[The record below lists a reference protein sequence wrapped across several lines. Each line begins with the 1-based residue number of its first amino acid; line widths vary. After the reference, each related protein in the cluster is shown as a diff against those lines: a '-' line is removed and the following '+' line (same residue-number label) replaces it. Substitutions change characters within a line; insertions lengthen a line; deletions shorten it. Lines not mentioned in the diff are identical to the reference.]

1 MFRYLIN
8 FAMLATFLA
17 SQSMAATLTP
27 DELERTK
34 RVDCANGVTL
44 IYLYDANGNQLDRI
58 IQHPVDLAV
67 TVDPPGAGT
76 VTGAGRFRR
85 DTNASLSATPTGSFL
100 FSGWF
105 ESGTLVS
112 SSPTYAFNVTAA
124 RNLVAK
130 FALSAP
136 EIVVEDAGTSP
147 ATDFTS
153 GLSVLSFGSVAS
165 HSTSSRTITLRN
177 TGTANLTGISATLEG
192 ASAVSFSK
200 SSLPSSLAPGDSATL
215 TIQFTPSMV
224 GSAEAALRIA
234 SNDSD
239 ENPFVLGLSATVQ
252 CPTITIT
259 NPSAT
264 QSIVGTSISR
274 TFTQAGGIGTVVFA
288 LASGALPPG
297 VTLSSS
303 GVLAGT
309 PSQAGSFS
317 FVVRATDSMGCI
329 GSGASYSMIVS
340 NAGPDGSLDS
350 SFGINGIVTTDFG
363 PGEAIANGVALQ
375 PDGKAVVVG
384 HAYNGTQKVFAV
396 ARYNVDG
403 SLDATFGG
411 DGKVLTPISGVED
424 VANCVAIQPDGKI
437 VVAGFARPNHAEA
450 AVVRY
455 HVDGSLDTTFGTGGK
470 TSVSVAAGDDDARAI
485 AIQPDG
491 KIVLAGYGY
500 YPGGTN
506 DVILL
511 RFNGDGTLDAS
522 FGSGGKAQFD
532 IGGSYDQA
540 YGVTLQ
546 ADGKIVAVGSSYN
559 GSDRWAIVRVTPT
572 GQLDSTF
579 DGDGKVVTSFG
590 FGNDN
595 ANSVEIQPDGKI
607 VVGGD
612 VQSIGNGDFGL
623 ARYHPD
629 GSLDAAFGVAG
640 KLTTDWGGQLDS
652 GKSVKLQRDGR
663 IMLAGFAKN
672 ASGNFDMAIAR
683 HETNGS
689 LDTTFGT
696 NGKSL
701 IPVGTGDD
709 RAHAL
714 AIHPFGSAL
723 VAGYS
728 FDGSENNFAVARVS
742 AQVTAPDVEI
752 ENSTGLLLAL
762 NTATDLGVALIG
774 SSKSISFRIENTG
787 NADLSGI
794 TPAIQGL
801 DAAMFSISTNPPSS
815 VPPNG
820 SGTFVIR
827 FTPTL
832 EGLRSATLVLTSNDP
847 DESPYNLTLTGA
859 GIAVTAISSH
869 PVGGVLSQGS
879 SHHLSVTAS
888 GTGTLTYRWK
898 LNGEALA
905 ETGSS
910 LSLQNASF
918 LNAGTYVVE
927 VTGEGGRVES
937 LPALVS
943 ISLDSFSTWQ
953 SKVFTPAELSAN
965 DPAVIGPNARSGSS
979 GIVNLLHYAMGNRGH
994 ERLPNDA
1001 FGMGTDSV
1009 FRYNRLVGGGGL
1021 NYQVEFSRDL
1031 ITWESSEDSLEQVG
1045 NAIPNPDGVTEKVG
1059 IRLNQ
1064 TLRNELSK
1072 AFFRV
1077 NIRQATEVFSN
1088 TSFFNYFDDADPG
1101 MGYPNPVWSQVPIPG
1116 RFEDSAQGLVFK
1128 ASRPRGGGTILT
1140 KSLHVLAGRTVEF
1153 LWDGN
1158 GGSSF
1163 MQPVCGFTPNQ
1174 WHSNWN
1180 QDNSFI
1186 VCDFGNVWSSWLAS
1200 PGVIYKTTVSFTPTS
1215 ATLITTN
1222 GATGQEYDRKT
1233 RTGDF
1238 TQPLR
1243 PFFRGGDTYDY
1254 NGAFLRMKSVKILS
1268 P

>member
-1 MFRYLIN
+1 MSRYLIT
-8 FAMLATFLA
+8 LALLTTLLV
-17 SQSMAATLTP
+17 SQGNAATATY
-27 DELERTK
+27 DELGRLT
-34 RVDCANGVTL
+34 RVNNTNL
-44 IYLYDANGNQLDRI
+44 SSSIYLYDANGNQTDSI
-58 IQHPVDLAV
+58 FQPAIDLTV

-76 VTGAGRFRR
+76 VTGAGRFRH
-85 DTNASLSATPTGSFL
+85 DANASLSATPAGSFL

-105 ESGTLVS
+105 ESETLVS
-112 SSPTYAFNVTAA
+112 SSPTYAFTVTAA
-124 RNLVAK
+124 RSLVAK
-130 FALSAP
+130 FAMSAP
-136 EIVVEDAGTSP
+136 EIVVEDTSTSP

-165 HSTSSRTITLRN
+165 HSTTSRTITFRN
-177 TGTANLTGISATLEG
+177 AGTASLTGISASLEG
-192 ASAVSFSK
+192 ASAANFSK
-200 SSLPSSLAPGDSATL
+200 SSLPSSLAPGASATL

-224 GSAEAALRIA
+224 GSAVAALHIA

-239 ENPFVLGLSATVQ
+239 ENPFDLELKASVV
-252 CPTITIT
+252 CPTITVT

-264 QSIVGTSISR
+264 QSIVGTNINR
-274 TFTQAGGIGTVVFA
+274 TFSQAGGIGTVSFA
-288 LASGALPPG
+288 LASGTLPPG

-303 GVLAGT
+303 GVLDGT

-317 FVVRATDSMGCI
+317 FVVRATDSMGCT

-350 SFGINGIVTTDFG
+350 SFGTDGKVTTSFG
-363 PGEAIANGVALQ
+363 SNAIAFGVVLQPDGKAVAAGYAFSNGKNRFAVTRYNVDGSLDTIFNGSGKVITSVSSGEDEAHCLALQPDGKIVAGGFTRPANAEVALVRYNPDGSLDTSFGTGGKVITPVAEGDDDARAIAVQPDGKIVIAGYGYRSNGWNDVILLRYNSDGTLDSSFATGGKLMFDIGGAYDQAYGVALQ
-375 PDGKAVVVG
+375 PDGK
-384 HAYNGTQKVFAV
+384 
-396 ARYNVDG
+396 
-403 SLDATFGG
+403 
-411 DGKVLTPISGVED
+411 
-424 VANCVAIQPDGKI
+424 I
-437 VVAGFARPNHAEA
+437 VV
-450 AVVRY
+450 
-455 HVDGSLDTTFGTGGK
+455 
-470 TSVSVAAGDDDARAI
+470 
-485 AIQPDG
+485 
-491 KIVLAGYGY
+491 
-500 YPGGTN
+500 
-506 DVILL
+506 
-511 RFNGDGTLDAS
+511 
-522 FGSGGKAQFD
+522 
-532 IGGSYDQA
+532 
-540 YGVTLQ
+540 
-546 ADGKIVAVGSSYN
+546 VGSSYN
-559 GSDRWAIVRVTPT
+559 GSDRWAIVRVTPS

-590 FGNDN
+590 SGNDN

-623 ARYHPD
+623 ARYHSD
-629 GSLDAAFGVAG
+629 GSLDTAFGVAG

-652 GKSVKLQRDGR
+652 GRSVRLQRDGK
-663 IMLAGFAKN
+663 IMFAGFVKN
-672 ASGNFDMAIAR
+672 DFGNFDMAIAR

-709 RAHAL
+709 RGHAL
-714 AIHPFGSAL
+714 ALYPFGPAV

-728 FDGSENNFAVARVS
+728 FDGSENNFAVARVN

-752 ENSTGLLLAL
+752 KNFTGQLLAS
-762 NTATDLGVALIG
+762 NTSTDLGATIIG
-774 SSKSISFRIENTG
+774 SQKSVSFRIENAG

-801 DAAMFSISTNPPSS
+801 DAAMFSISTSPPSS

-820 SGTFVIR
+820 SGTIVIR
-827 FTPTL
+827 FTPTV

-927 VTGEGGRVES
+927 VTGEGGSVES

-943 ISLDSFSTWQ
+943 IPLDSFSTWQ
-953 SKVFTPAELSAN
+953 SKVFSPAELAAN
-965 DPAVIGPNARSGSS
+965 DPAVIGPDARSGSG
-979 GIVNLLHYAMGNRGH
+979 GIVNLLHYAMGNRGQ

-1001 FGMGTDSV
+1001 FGMGADSV

-1021 NYQVEFSRDL
+1021 TYQVEFSRDL
-1031 ITWESSEDSLEQVG
+1031 ITWESSEGSLEQVG

-1064 TLRNELSK
+1064 TLRDELSK

-1077 NIRQATEVFSN
+1077 NIRQANEVFSSA
-1088 TSFFNYFDDADPG
+1088 SFFNYYDDADPG

-1153 LWDGN
+1153 LWDGS

-1186 VCDFGNVWSSWLAS
+1186 VCDYGNVWNSWLAS

-1222 GATGQEYDRKT
+1222 GSTGQEYDRKT

-1243 PFFRGGDTYDY
+1243 PFFRGGDTHDY
-1254 NGAFLRMKSVKILS
+1254 NGAFLRIKSVKILS

>member
-1 MFRYLIN
+1 MLRRHIN
-8 FAMLATFLA
+8 LALLATLLA
-17 SQSMAATLTP
+17 SQGMAATITP
-27 DELERTK
+27 DELGRTK
-34 RVDCANGVTL
+34 RVDNADGSSI

-58 IQHPVDLAV
+58 IQHPVDLTV

-76 VTGAGRFRR
+76 VTGAGRLRR
-85 DTNASLSATPTGSFL
+85 DTNASLSATPAGSFL

-105 ESGTLVS
+105 EAGTLVS
-112 SSPTYAFNVTAA
+112 SNPTYAFTVTAP
-124 RNLVAK
+124 RSLVAK
-130 FALSAP
+130 FAMSAP
-136 EIVVEDAGTSP
+136 EIVLEDTSTSP

-153 GLSVLSFGSVAS
+153 GLSVLSFGSVPS
-165 HSTSSRTITLRN
+165 QSTTSRTINLRN
-177 TGTANLTGISATLEG
+177 SGTANLTGISATLEG
-192 ASAVSFSK
+192 ASAASFSK
-200 SSLPSSLAPGDSATL
+200 SSLPSSLAPGASATL
-215 TIQFTPSMV
+215 TIQFTPSMI

-239 ENPFVLGLSATVQ
+239 ENPFVLGLSATVV
-252 CPTITIT
+252 CPAITVT
-259 NPSAT
+259 NPAAT
-264 QSIVGTSISR
+264 QSIVGTSIGR
-274 TFTQAGGIGTVVFA
+274 TFTQAGGIGTVSFA
-288 LASGALPPG
+288 LASGILPSG

-317 FVVRATDSMGCI
+317 FAVRATDSMGCT

-350 SFGINGIVTTDFG
+350 SFGTDGKVTTSFG
-363 PGEAIANGVALQ
+363 GNAMAFGVVLQ
-375 PDGKAVVVG
+375 PDGKAVAAG
-384 HAYNGTQKVFAV
+384 YAFNNGKNRFAV
-396 ARYNVDG
+396 TRYNVDG
-403 SLDATFGG
+403 SLDTTFNGSG
-411 DGKVLTPISGVED
+411 KVITSVSSGEDEAHCLALQTDGKIVVGGFTRPANAEVALVRYNPDGSLDASFGTGGKVITP
-424 VANCVAIQPDGKI
+424 VAEGDDDARAITIQPDGKI
-437 VVAGFARPNHAEA
+437 V
-450 AVVRY
+450 
-455 HVDGSLDTTFGTGGK
+455 
-470 TSVSVAAGDDDARAI
+470 I
-485 AIQPDG
+485 
-491 KIVLAGYGY
+491 AGYGY
-500 YPGGTN
+500 RSNGWN

-511 RFNGDGTLDAS
+511 RYNSDGTLDSA
-522 FGSGGKAQFD
+522 FATGGKLMFD
-532 IGGSYDQA
+532 IGGAYDQA
-540 YGVTLQ
+540 YGVALQ
-546 ADGKIVAVGSSYN
+546 PDGKIVAVGSSYN
-559 GSDRWAIVRVTPT
+559 GSDRWAIVRVTPS

-590 FGNDN
+590 SGNDN

-623 ARYHPD
+623 ARYNKD
-629 GSLDAAFGVAG
+629 GSLDATFGTDG
-640 KLTTDWGGQLDS
+640 KLTTDWYGQLDV
-652 GKSVKLQRDGR
+652 GKSLSLQQDGK
-663 IMLAGFAKN
+663 MVLAGFARN
-672 ASGNFDMAIAR
+672 TSGNFDMAIAR
-683 HETNGS
+683 YAMNGT
-689 LDTTFGT
+689 LDASFGT
-696 NGKSL
+696 AGKAL
-701 IPVGTGDD
+701 IPIGTDDD
-709 RAHAL
+709 RGHAL
-714 AIHPFGSAL
+714 AIFPYGSA
-723 VAGYS
+723 VAAGYS
-728 FDGSENNFAVARVS
+728 FDGIKNNFAIARVN
-742 AQVTAPDVEI
+742 AHVTAPDVEI
-752 ENSTGLLLAL
+752 QNSTGYLVAS
-762 NTATDLGVALIG
+762 NTAADLGATLLG
-774 SSKSISFRIENTG
+774 TSKSASFRIENSG

-794 TPAIQGL
+794 TPAIQGV
-801 DAAMFSISTNPPSS
+801 DSAMFSVSTMPPSN
-815 VPPNG
+815 VPPNS
-820 SGTFVIR
+820 SGTLVIR
-827 FTPTL
+827 FAPTL

-847 DESPYNLTLTGA
+847 DESPFNLTLSGR

-888 GTGTLTYRWK
+888 GTGTLTYQWK

-943 ISLDSFSTWQ
+943 IPLDSFSTWQ
-953 SKVFTPAELSAN
+953 SKVFSPAELAAN
-965 DPAVIGPNARSGSS
+965 DPAVIGPDARSGSG
-979 GIVNLLHYAMGNRGH
+979 GIVNLLHYAMGNRSH

-1001 FGMGTDSV
+1001 FGMGADSV

-1031 ITWESSEDSLEQVG
+1031 ITWESSEGSLEQVG
-1045 NAIPNPDGVTEKVG
+1045 NTIPNPDGVTEKVG

-1064 TLRNELSK
+1064 TLRDELSK

-1077 NIRQATEVFSN
+1077 NIRQANEVFSSA
-1088 TSFFNYFDDADPG
+1088 SFFNYYDDADPG

-1116 RFEDSAQGLVFK
+1116 RFEDSAQGVVFK

-1153 LWDGN
+1153 LWDGS

-1186 VCDFGNVWSSWLAS
+1186 VCDFGNVWNSWLAS
-1200 PGVIYKTTVSFTPTS
+1200 PGVIYKTTVNFTPTS

-1222 GATGQEYDRKT
+1222 VSTGQEYDRKT

-1243 PFFRGGDTYDY
+1243 PFFRGGDTHDY